1 MRVFLVSLGVA
12 RPNGSTM
19 VILQTHD
26 IHRLFLYH
34 VAFEFHVDC
43 LKNTIKHTFVDEG
56 SATSMMYLDFWKGL
70 GSSMLSKSMNILAS
84 FDGPS
89 IKLHHVIP
97 LLLV

>member
-26 IHRLFLYH
+26 IHPLFLYH
-34 VAFEFHVDC
+34 VAFEFHVDY

-56 SATSMMYLDFWKGL
+56 SATSMMYLDCWKGL
-70 GSSMLSKSMNILAS
+70 GSSMLSKYMTILAS

-89 IKLHHVIP
+89 IRLHHVISR
-97 LLLV
+97 LLV